1 MDQTTRKEIS
11 YNVAA
16 SLWYREW
23 LPAIERELTRLQIS
37 YLAPSG
43 TVAFDNLF

>member
-11 YNVAA
+11 YKVDA

-23 LPAIERELTRLQIS
+23 LPAIERELTRSQIS
-37 YLAPSG
+37 YLAPK
-43 TVAFDNLF
+43 